1 VSSSGAAIGP
11 WATGMLF
18 DVSGNYETAFIVAMV
33 LCVLS
38 TLAMWAASPRKII
51 LVAGMARVTNS

>member
-1 VSSSGAAIGP
+1 
-11 WATGMLF
+11 
-18 DVSGNYETAFIVAMV
+18 V